1 TLLTHEKLK
10 TLMILKPSALK
21 PSALQS
27 GDTVALVCPS
37 SRPFDPG
44 KIAQSQ
50 QWLESEGYRVLVGR
64 NILQRY
70 GNFAGTD
77 DQRLAD
83 FHEAWANPV
92 VKALICER
100 GGNGA
105 SRLLPRL
112 DYDLIRAN
120 PKILIGY
127 SDITALHLAIHKMTG
142 LITFHGPVA
151 MDARSTRYSYE
162 QFTRALTSR
171 EPLGAIPDP
180 VPDKLFPPVYP
191 PYRMVIR
198 AGRASGRLIGG
209 NLTLIMETMGTP
221 YEIDTAGKIL
231 FVEDVNEEPHF
242 YDAYLTQLRQAGK
255 LHAAA
260 GIIVGQCAGSE
271 PHSTLVSNFS
281 LEDLIEQ
288 HMGDLGIPV
297 VYGLRL
303 GHTPDQCVLPIG
315 ALASLDASADGVQII
330 VEEAACR

>member
-1 TLLTHEKLK
+1 MAET
-10 TLMILKPSALK
+10 LKPRAL
-21 PSALQS
+21 SR
-27 GDTVALVCPS
+27 GDTAALVCPS

-50 QWLESEGYRVLVGR
+50 RFLEAEGFRVIVGQHV
-64 NILQRY
+64 LKRY

-77 DQRLAD
+77 DERLAD
-83 FHEAWANPV
+83 FHAAWANPE
-92 VKALICER
+92 VKAVICER

-127 SDITALHLAIHKMTG
+127 SDITALHLAIHQMTG
-142 LITFHGPVA
+142 LITLHGPVA
-151 MDARSTRYSYE
+151 MDAPSTRYSYDGWIK
-162 QFTRALTSR
+162 ALTST

-180 VPDKLFPPVYP
+180 VSASPFSPVYP
-191 PYRMVIR
+191 PYGMVIR
-198 AGRASGRLIGG
+198 DGKASGRLIGG

-231 FVEDVNEEPHF
+231 FLEDLNDEPHG
-242 YDAYLTQLRQAGK
+242 YDAFFTQLRQAGK

-260 GIIVGQCAGSE
+260 GIIVGHCASSE
-271 PHSTLVSNFS
+271 PRGTFLSNFS

-288 HMGDLGIPV
+288 HMGDLGVPV
-297 VYGLRL
+297 LYGVRL

-315 ALASLDASADGVQII
+315 AQTTLDGANII
-330 VEEAACR
+330 IEEAACL

>member
-1 TLLTHEKLK
+1 
-10 TLMILKPSALK
+10 MPPILKPFV
-21 PSALQS
+21 LQR
-27 GDTVALVCPS
+27 GDTVALICPS

-44 KIAQSQ
+44 RIAQSQ
-50 QWLESEGYRVLVGR
+50 RFLEAEGFWVIVGKHVLK
-64 NILQRY
+64 RY

-77 DQRLAD
+77 QERLED
-83 FHEAWANPV
+83 FHEVWANPDI
-92 VKALICER
+92 KAVICER

-105 SRLLPRL
+105 ARLLPHL

-142 LITFHGPVA
+142 LITLHGSVA
-151 MDARSTRYSYE
+151 LDALATPYTYERYI
-162 QFTRALTSR
+162 QALTSR

-180 VPDKLFPPVYP
+180 PVAAHPLPYP

-198 AGRASGRLIGG
+198 TGRASGRLIGG

-221 YEIDTAGKIL
+221 YEIDASGKIL
-231 FVEDVNEEPHF
+231 FVEDLNSEPHD
-242 YDAYLTQLRQAGK
+242 YDAAFTQLRQAGK
-255 LHAAA
+255 LHSAA
-260 GIIVGQCAGSE
+260 GIIVGQCAGSD
-271 PHSTLVSNFS
+271 PHGTFVSNFS

-297 VYGLRL
+297 IYGLRL

-315 ALASLDASADGVQII
+315 AQATLTATDEAVEII
-330 VEEAACR
+330 VEEAACL

>member
-1 TLLTHEKLK
+1 
-10 TLMILKPSALK
+10 MIIKPR
-21 PSALQS
+21 ALQP

-44 KIAQSQ
+44 KIVHSQ
-50 QWLESEGYRVLVGR
+50 QFLEAEGYRVIVGS
-64 NILQRY
+64 NILKRY
-70 GNFAGTD
+70 GNFAGRD
-77 DQRLAD
+77 EERLAD
-83 FHEAWANPV
+83 FHQAWANPD
-92 VKALICER
+92 VKAVICER

-105 SRLLPRL
+105 SRLLPHI
-112 DYDLIRAN
+112 DYNLIREN

-127 SDITALHLAIHKMTG
+127 SDITALHLAIHRMTG

-162 QFTRALTSR
+162 QYTRALTSR

-180 VPDKLFPPVYP
+180 VVDKPFPPPYP

-198 AGRASGRLIGG
+198 EGQARGRLIGG

-231 FVEDVNEEPHF
+231 FLEDVNEEPHF
-242 YDAYLTQLRQAGK
+242 YDAYFTQLRQAGK
-255 LHAAA
+255 LAAAA
-260 GIIVGQCAGSE
+260 GIIVGQCAGSD

-297 VYGLRL
+297 VYGVRL
-303 GHTPDQCVLPIG
+303 GHTPDQCVLPVG
-315 ALASLDASADGVQII
+315 ALATLAAGADGVRIV
-330 VEEAACR
+330 VEEAACL